1 MKKLYMIL
9 FICCLVFFSG
19 CGNVKPSET
28 AENPPITLTNEKPKE
43 KSVKTLHGKII
54 KIEKDMLFVAITEE
68 KDICQVSTS
77 AFIGDITQI
86 EPGDMVEIGFSGMVL
101 DIYPEILANP
111 DYVILTEKSEDFVG
125 LYYNILLD
133 LFKTDPALNSDINL
147 IAINLSEE
155 ENLTDSEKKALLY
168 LLWNKTQ
175 IETRMATYD
184 DLIAENLITIEKDTG
199 FAQMENGIWVNLK
212 STKAEKD
219 MFTFSVQKW
228 RSSLGAYGF
237 VDCTAKKE
245 DGKWSYIVG
254 GEMMS

>member
-1 MKKLYMIL
+1 MKKVYMIL
-9 FICCLVFFSG
+9 FSCCLLFYSG
-19 CGNVKPSET
+19 CGKAKPAET
-28 AENPPITLTNEKPKE
+28 TEIPTTAVTNEKPQK
-43 KSVKTLHGKII
+43 KSVQTLQGKII
-54 KIEKDMLFVAITEE
+54 KMEKDMLLVAISEE

-86 EPGDMVEIGFSGMVL
+86 EPGDMVEIGFNGVVL
-101 DIYPEILANP
+101 DIYPEIIANP
-111 DYVILTEKSEDFVG
+111 DYVISTVKGEDFVG
-125 LYYNILLD
+125 LYYKILLD
-133 LFKTDPALNSDINL
+133 LFEVDPALNSDINL
-147 IAINLSEE
+147 IALNLSEE

-168 LLWNKTQ
+168 LLWNQTQ

-184 DLIAENLITIEKDTG
+184 DLIAENLISIEKGTG
-199 FAQMENGIWVNLK
+199 FAKMENGIWVDMK